1 MVQISYST
9 AKSHRN
15 KTKLV
20 AIVIYLIYHLEQPC
34 KKNALWKAGPPE
46 PCELDTRLCFTQA
59 ESPGLQSLTHRPS
72 HLFCELASVFFS
84 LQHD

>member
-34 KKNALWKAGPPE
+34 KKMSSGRQGLLNPVSWTRGSASHKQRAQACKA
-46 PCELDTRLCFTQA
+46 
-59 ESPGLQSLTHRPS
+59 
-72 HLFCELASVFFS
+72 
-84 LQHD
+84 

>member
-34 KKNALWKAGPPE
+34 KKKCPLEG
-46 PCELDTRLCFTQA
+46 R
-59 ESPGLQSLTHRPS
+59 
-72 HLFCELASVFFS
+72 AS
-84 LQHD
+84 